1 MMNAEYVMVIVGMG
15 LVTYIPRWFPLF
27 MLTRRQLPR
36 WFIEWLDFIPAAIL
50 SALVL
55 PYLVTAGEP
64 RHVDFFRP
72 ELIVAIPTLAFAL
85 KTRSLAGTV
94 LVGMVLYWLIG
105 FLF

>member
-1 MMNAEYVMVIVGMG
+1 MMNADYVLVIVGMG

-64 RHVDFFRP
+64 RHLDFCRP

-94 LVGMVLYWLIG
+94 LVGMVLFWLVG
-105 FLF
+105 FMF